1 MVAIVTGASSGFGYE
16 ACKQLIEKGY
26 TVYGISRREHAP
38 AGVRTLCADVSDESA
53 VRAAVDEVAQREG
66 RIDLLIANAGMGI
79 SGPVEFTPA
88 ESSRR
93 IIDVNFFGQVYAAQA
108 VLPYMRAQ
116 KSGTI
121 VFVSSVGAPIALP
134 YQAFYSAGKS
144 AVNSI
149 ALALRNEVRE
159 YGIHITVV
167 MPGDASTG
175 FTDARVKNH
184 ADGGRTD
191 NGGRSADV
199 DGRSDA
205 GGRSDTSGKSTSG
218 EALAY
223 PGCDRAVASM
233 ERDERNGIPP
243 ERVAAVIVRAACRKN
258 PAPLYVAGFKYRILL
273 TLYNILPARIAVWLV
288 GKFYS

>member
-1 MVAIVTGASSGFGYE
+1 MWEVLSMIAIVTGASSGFGFE
-16 ACKQLIEKGY
+16 VCRQLLEKGY
-26 TVYGISRREHAP
+26 TVYGISRRKYAP
-38 AGVRTLCADVSDESA
+38 DGVTALCADVSDEGA
-53 VRAAVDEVAQREG
+53 VRAAVDEIAHREG
-66 RIDLLIANAGMGI
+66 QIDLLVANAGMGI
-79 SGPVEFTPA
+79 SGPVELTAA

-93 IIDVNFFGQVYAAQA
+93 ITDVNFFGQVYAAQA

-134 YQAFYSAGKS
+134 YQAFYSASKS
-144 AVNSI
+144 AVNSV

-159 YGIHITVV
+159 YGIRVTVV

-175 FTDARVKNH
+175 FTDARVKNP
-184 ADGGRTD
+184 
-191 NGGRSADV
+191 V
-199 DGRSDA
+199 E
-205 GGRSDTSGKSTSG
+205 TSV
-218 EALAY
+218 Y
-223 PGCDRAVASM
+223 PGCDRAVVSM
-233 ERDERNGIPP
+233 EKDERNGIPP

-273 TLYNILPARIAVWLV
+273 ALYNILPARIAVWLV

>member
-16 ACKQLIEKGY
+16 VCAQLIEKGY

-38 AGVRTLCADVSDESA
+38 DGVRALCADVSDENA
-53 VRAAVDEVAQREG
+53 VRTAIDEAARREG

-79 SGPVEFTPA
+79 SGPVEFTTK

-134 YQAFYSAGKS
+134 YQAFYSASKS

-159 YGIHITVV
+159 FGIHVTAV

-184 ADGGRTD
+184 D
-191 NGGRSADV
+191 NSM
-199 DGRSDA
+199 
-205 GGRSDTSGKSTSG
+205 
-218 EALAY
+218 Y
-223 PGCDRAVASM
+223 PRCDRAVSSM
-233 ERDERNGIPP
+233 EKDERNGIPAS
-243 ERVAAVIVRAACRKN
+243 RVASVIVRAARKKN
-258 PAPLYVAGFKYRILL
+258 PAPLYVAGFKYRLL
-273 TLYNILPARIAVWLV
+273 LFLYNILPARIAVWLV
-288 GKFYS
+288 GKFYT